1 MAGKSTVGS
10 LYYEVLMDAS
20 GWTRGMTKIRSE
32 QAMLK
37 KSIQNLDNT
46 MGNGTDRYKK
56 EMLERVALL
65 RKLLQQGKITS
76 ERFKELYKAEARAYK
91 MYEDEKMR
99 KAKAA
104 ANERTRIA
112 EREAKR
118 KARLYK
124 ERHDAVRDGQFGFKA
139 MIGAHMSDIRKGFRQ
154 GGFQGLNQV
163 AMSMQNMFMKFWPFL
178 VGWQILKG
186 VVTSISNG
194 IRKIVREYDK
204 MHKQMIVLTQLTGS
218 KSVAEKLRNSL
229 VSYAK
234 DTAFSVEQTMELAQQ
249 MIALGVSIDQV
260 APKMRLFGTLAMG
273 DPAKFKLIAKAY
285 TDVKSL
291 GRLMGREVI
300 QFANQGV
307 PILAELSAMYGVT
320 TADLMAMIEAGRV
333 SFEDVDKA
341 LQSIQGRYGDIDKA
355 ALETATGTFDA
366 MTENWDQLLA
376 KWGGGLSSFFKAM
389 FDGLDSFIN
398 DLHRVTDSLDGMS
411 QGWKDFWLTMSG
423 PVGWS
428 AMFNETEEWLGR
440 LSWGASFLD
449 GGAMMRDWQRSQEL
463 VLLSEQKRDAAAAE
477 AAAIKQQNEY
487 LLEQRELLKKQEE
500 KLQYAERKKAEFLAA
515 TTGDDTMLKRIDA
528 EKDIRD
534 AYRKS
539 IEMGFSHEEA
549 LQHAEWAKE
558 KSKAAAAGS
567 PKESKEKAVAS
578 AIGQLPSVMMRQNS
592 IEEFRFLAQMRANA
606 EREAAANSRAEQ
618 NNNNRD
624 DNTQSI
630 VDAIDNINV
639 GQEIQDTVLFGGV

>member
-10 LYYEVLMDAS
+10 LYYQVLMDAS
-20 GWTRGMTKIRSE
+20 GWTRGVTKIRSE

-37 KSIQNLDNT
+37 KSVQNLDST
-46 MGNGTDRYKK
+46 MGSGTERYKK

-76 ERFKELYKAEARAYK
+76 ERFKELYKAEVRAYK
-91 MYEDEKMR
+91 MYEEEKIK

-112 EREAKR
+112 ERESKR
-118 KARLYK
+118 RARLYK
-124 ERHDAVRDGQFGFKA
+124 EHHAAVRDGQFGFKA

-163 AMSMQNMFMKFWPFL
+163 ATSMQNMFMKFWPFL
-178 VGWQILKG
+178 VGWQVLKG

-218 KSVAEKLRNSL
+218 KNAAEKLRQSL
-229 VSYAK
+229 VNYAK

-307 PILAELSAMYGVT
+307 PILTELSKMYGVT

-341 LQSIQGRYGDIDKA
+341 LQSIQSRYGDIDKA

-376 KWGGGLSSFFKAM
+376 KWGGGMGRFFKAM
-389 FDGLDSFIN
+389 FDGLDAFIN
-398 DLHRVTDSLDGMS
+398 DLHRLTDWLDGMS
-411 QGWKDFWLTMSG
+411 QSWKDFWLTLSG

-440 LSWGASFLD
+440 LAWASQWLD
-449 GGAMMRDWQRSQEL
+449 GGAMLRDWEREQEML
-463 VLLSEQKRDAAAAE
+463 RISEQRVEAEAAAAAE
-477 AAAIKQQNEY
+477 IEKQNKFI
-487 LLEQRELLKKQEE
+487 LKQRELLKKQEE
-500 KLQYAERKKAEFLAA
+500 KLQYAERKKAEFIAA
-515 TTGDDTMLKRIDA
+515 TTGDDTMLKRLDA
-528 EKDIRD
+528 ERDIRD
-534 AYRKS
+534 TYKKS

-549 LQHAEWAKE
+549 LQHAEWARE
-558 KSKAAAAGS
+558 KSKADATGNKAGDKQKS
-567 PKESKEKAVAS
+567 VAD
-578 AIGQLPSVMMRQNS
+578 AIGQLPSEMMRQNS
-592 IEEFRFLAQMRANA
+592 VEEFRFLAQMRANA
-606 EREAAANSRAEQ
+606 EREAAAERRAAD

-624 DNTQSI
+624 DNTEDI
-630 VDAIDNINV
+630 VRAIEGINV
-639 GQEIQDTVLFGGV
+639 KQEIQDTVLFGGV

>member
-10 LYYEVLMDAS
+10 LYYQVLMDAS
-20 GWTRGMTKIRSE
+20 GWTRGVSKIRSE

-37 KSIQNLDNT
+37 KSVQNLDKA
-46 MGNGTDRYKK
+46 MGSGTDRYKE

-65 RKLLQQGKITS
+65 RKLQQEGKITS
-76 ERFKELYKAEARAYK
+76 ERFKELYKGEANAYK
-91 MYEDEKMR
+91 MYEDEKKR

-104 ANERTRIA
+104 ADERTRIA
-112 EREAKR
+112 EREFKRREKAAK
-118 KARLYK
+118 K
-124 ERHDAVRDGQFGFKA
+124 HHHAVRDGQFGFRR
-139 MIGAHMSDIRKGFRQ
+139 MMSAHLADISAGFKK

-178 VGWQILKG
+178 VGWQVLKG
-186 VVTSISNG
+186 VVSSISNG

-218 KSVAEKLRNSL
+218 KSAAEKLRKSL
-229 VSYAK
+229 VKYAK

-249 MIALGVSIDQV
+249 MIALGVSIDNV

-273 DPAKFKLIAKAY
+273 DPAKFRLIAKAY

-307 PILAELSAMYGVT
+307 PILAELSKMYRVT

-341 LQSIQGRYGDIDKA
+341 LQSIQSRYGDIDKA

-366 MTENWDQLLA
+366 MAENWDQLLA
-376 KWGGGLSSFFKAM
+376 KWGGGMGRFFKSM
-389 FDGLDSFIN
+389 FEGLDSFID
-398 DLHRVTDSLDGMS
+398 DLHRVTDWLGEMS

-440 LSWGASFLD
+440 LAWSAQLLD
-449 GGAMMRDWQRSQEL
+449 GGAMLRDWERSQEM
-463 VLLSEQKRDAAAAE
+463 VRISEQRVEAEAAAAAE
-477 AAAIKQQNEY
+477 IEKQNKF

-515 TTGDDTMLKRIDA
+515 TTGNDTMLKRLDA
-528 EKDIRD
+528 EKDVRD
-534 AYRKS
+534 TYRKS

-549 LQHAEWAKE
+549 LQHAEWSKE
-558 KSKAAAAGS
+558 KSKAGAAGNG
-567 PKESKEKAVAS
+567 ESDKQKSVADS
-578 AIGQLPSVMMRQNS
+578 ISQLPSVMMQQNS
-592 IEEFRFLAQMRANA
+592 VEEFRFLAQMRANV
-606 EREAAANSRAEQ
+606 EREAAAQRRADE
-618 NNNNRD
+618 NNINRD
-624 DNTQSI
+624 DNTADI
-630 VDAIDNINV
+630 IRAIEDIDV
-639 GQEIQDTVLFGGV
+639 KQEIQDTVLFGGV